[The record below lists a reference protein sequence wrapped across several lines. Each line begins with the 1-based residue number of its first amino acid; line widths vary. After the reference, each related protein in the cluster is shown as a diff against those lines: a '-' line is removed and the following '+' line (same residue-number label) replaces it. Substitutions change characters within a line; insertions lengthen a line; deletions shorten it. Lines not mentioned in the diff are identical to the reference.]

1 MYVLEAYINGST
13 RYDNVLSFV
22 SLLPGSTIILK
33 LTCTG
38 HVVSSLDFTA
48 HFFFILGKSLKPLLP
63 MVRSVDPA
71 ASVSPKGFV
80 SDADLKPCGS
90 PGNQD
95 LHFLP
100 DL

>member
-1 MYVLEAYINGST
+1 MYL
-13 RYDNVLSFV
+13 FV
-22 SLLPGSTIILK
+22 CTESPSLIADICVCLTIILK